1 VSNQP
6 KEKVM
11 TKWAQA
17 IKLAKHYKAIGQT
30 DIYLDRDSEEK
41 PWSFVTAANP
51 GGAIRMGSQIS
62 CEFRAAHAPSGLS
75 FRWYVDLEPRDA
87 DGSGELQIDV
97 DALREILRKLPEKP
111 ARQFRKQLAQL
122 AIDCKKQSD
131 EWLNTATRLA
141 SRAREISG
149 V

>member
-1 VSNQP
+1 MTEQP

-11 TKWAQA
+11 TKWARA

-30 DIYLDRDSEEK
+30 DIYLERDDEEK
-41 PWSFVTAANP
+41 PWSFVTTSNP
-51 GGAIRMGSQIS
+51 GGSIRMGSQIS
-62 CEFRAAHAPSGLS
+62 CEFRAQHEPSGLT
-75 FRWYVDLEPRDA
+75 FRWYVDLEPRAA

-97 DALREILRKLPEKP
+97 DALRGILRKLPEKP
-111 ARQFRKQLAQL
+111 ARQFRKQLEQL

-131 EWLNTATRLA
+131 EWLNTATRMA
-141 SRAREISG
+141 SRAREISS